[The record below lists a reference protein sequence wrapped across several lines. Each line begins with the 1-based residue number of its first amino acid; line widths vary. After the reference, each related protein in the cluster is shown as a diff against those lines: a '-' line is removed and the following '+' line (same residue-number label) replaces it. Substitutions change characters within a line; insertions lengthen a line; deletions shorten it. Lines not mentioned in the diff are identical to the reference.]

1 VTKEY
6 QDWPTHTLGSA
17 WATIGNFDGVH
28 LGHQKLIQLVIE
40 QAKMDGVQSLV
51 VTFWPHPRVFFSKSD
66 QGYYLNNQKEK
77 RNLLATT
84 GVDTV
89 LCLPFT
95 QSLADLSTRDFI
107 TKLSSIVNLKGLI
120 VGESFAL
127 GKDRLGTGDVLQKVC
142 DEFGIECLHITPE
155 LYEGE
160 VISSQ
165 RIRQALDNGDVK
177 LVANLLGRTFTLSGF
192 VAPGR
197 QEGAKL
203 GFPTANLYFDS
214 HRKLP
219 RFGVYASLVD
229 LDGKFYKGVTNVG
242 IRPTFDDGLSPSI
255 ETLLLDFDDN
265 IYYKLIHVHFIEHIR
280 DEIKFETIPDL
291 VEQINVDKM
300 NARRILTDGIQS
312 QNLPTESA

>member
-1 VTKEY
+1 MTKEY
-6 QDWPTHTLGSA
+6 QDWPDHTLEPA

-28 LGHQKLIQLVIE
+28 LGHQALINRVINR
-40 QAKMDGVQSLV
+40 AKNDGVQSLV
-51 VTFWPHPRVFFSKSD
+51 VTFWPHPRVFFTKTVE
-66 QGYYLNNQKEK
+66 GYYLNNQKEK
-77 RNLLATT
+77 RDLLAAS

-89 LCLPFT
+89 LCLPFD
-95 QSLADLSTRDFI
+95 QSLADMNTKEFI
-107 TKLSSIVNLKGLI
+107 AKLNSIVPLKGLI

-127 GKDRLGTGDVLQKVC
+127 GKGRSGTGEVLQKVC
-142 DEFGIECLHITPE
+142 DDFGIKCVHISPE
-155 LYEGE
+155 LFDGQ

-165 RIRQALDNGDVK
+165 RIRQALDSGDVK
-177 LVANLLGRTFTLSGF
+177 LVASLLGRSFTLSGY

-197 QEGAKL
+197 QEGTKL

-219 RFGVYASLVD
+219 RFGVYACLVD

-280 DEIKFETIPDL
+280 DEVKFKSIADL
-291 VEQINVDKM
+291 VEQINIDKT
-300 NARRILTDGIQS
+300 NARRILTDG
-312 QNLPTESA
+312 T